1 VIRVEL
7 TMAIVMTDGLGI
19 YAKPDRFGS
28 PGAALKLTFASVT
41 LKPAR
46 PLSPMLISYLS

>member
-1 VIRVEL
+1 
-7 TMAIVMTDGLGI
+7 MVMTDGLGI

-28 PGAALKLTFASVT
+28 PAAAVKLTFAPVT

-46 PLSPMLISYLS
+46 PLSPLLIS